1 MPALSPSLARP
12 ATATRAAVLTLV
24 LAAVLAAVLATPALA
39 QEWVAPED
47 VGMSSER
54 LERLTA
60 VFQDY
65 VNDGRLPGAVVR
77 IHRAGDLV
85 YEQAFGH
92 RDLASGEPMESDD
105 IFRIAS
111 QTKAIVSTA
120 IMMLQEEGRLVI
132 QYPVGVYL
140 PEYMETT
147 VAVPHEDGEGYD
159 VVPAERSITVR
170 DLLTHTAGIGYGYG
184 PAEDE
189 WVEAGIRG
197 WYFAHL
203 EEPIRETV
211 RRMAALPMDAQP
223 GERFVYGYNTDIL
236 GALVEVASG
245 MPLDEYLRTRIFE
258 PLGMTDTHFYLPADK
273 ADRLAVVYRGSPT
286 EPLERS
292 PESNGM
298 NGQGLYVD
306 GPRTS
311 FSGGAGLLS
320 TAHDY
325 ARFLQAILNGGELD
339 GHRILSPKSVGIMT
353 ANHVGDMMGAGS
365 GFGLGFQVVRDL
377 GARGTIGSPGEFSW
391 GGAYHSTYWGDFT
404 EDLVVTYFTQVLPA
418 PQLDDHATLRNL
430 VYQAITETHGGH

>member
-1 MPALSPSLARP
+1 MFVRRTCARP
-12 ATATRAAVLTLV
+12 QDPILGALLLTLT
-24 LAAVLAAVLATPALA
+24 LAAPGLA
-39 QEWVAPED
+39 QEQAIPED

-54 LERLTA
+54 LELLTE
-60 VFQDY
+60 VFEEY
-65 VNDGRLPGAVVR
+65 VEEGRLPGAVIRV
-77 IHRAGDLV
+77 HRVGFLV
-85 YEQAFGH
+85 YEQAFGQ
-92 RDLASGEPMESDD
+92 RDVESGDPMESDD

-111 QTKAIVSTA
+111 QTKAIVSA
-120 IMMLQEEGRLVI
+120 AVLMLQEEGKLLI
-132 QYPVGVYL
+132 QAPVGRYL

-147 VAVPHEDGEGYD
+147 VAVPREGGGYD
-159 VVPAERSITVR
+159 VVPAERAITVR
-170 DLLTHTAGIGYGYG
+170 DLLTHTAGIGYGNG
-184 PAEDE
+184 PAADR
-189 WVEAGIRG
+189 WAGAGIQG

-245 MPLDEYLRTRIFE
+245 MALDEYLRTRIFE

-273 ADRLAVVYRGSPT
+273 ADRLAVVYRGGPDA
-286 EPLERS
+286 PLERS
-292 PESNGM
+292 PESGGM
-298 NGQGLYVD
+298 RGQGLYVD

-339 GHRILSPKSVGIMT
+339 GNRILSPKSVEIMT
-353 ANHVGDMMGAGS
+353 ANHIGDLMGAGS
-365 GFGLGFQVVRDL
+365 GIGLGFRVVRDL
-377 GARGTIGSPGEFSW
+377 GARGQIGSEGEFSW

-404 EDLVVTYFTQVLPA
+404 EDLVVSYFTQVAPA
-418 PQLDDHATLRNL
+418 QGLDDHPKLRAL
-430 VYQAITETHGGH
+430 VYGAITESYGAH